1 MKVKGSPACKGERG
15 SSGWES
21 GSQSFPVWVAA
32 ERSLWRE
39 LETGQGGPVEMGR
52 GWRGEVPFS
61 GPEPHRNKR
70 SASLRDSGFGVQ
82 GRQRVGEGSMGSDV
96 KLFSIVILVSPL
108 VSSTSLSKRHHFSAS
123 ETAHALVEVIFY
135 WRGTVGMKHNNI
147 GKTPSAGASIKSMPN

>member
-52 GWRGEVPFS
+52 AWRGEVPFS

-82 GRQRVGEGSMGSDV
+82 GRKGVGEGSMGSDI
-96 KLFSIVILVSPL
+96 KLFSIVILVSLL

-135 WRGTVGMKHNNI
+135 WRGTVGMKHNNT